1 MASFETIFGI
11 PSSHVLKPSFTAT
24 VPGCPRVGA
33 TRNMTAG
40 ESLLRG
46 MRAACTQTMTA
57 SEQAMAERSL
67 TSKTFSSR
75 QRAICLYERYER
87 TCPHRRADY
96 TARHHR
102 PRRRRSRLASLSG
115 ILRGEYPQP
124 AHTPRLQPRR
134 VGIYDL
140 VRRRQRSDID
150 HASGSI
156 SFRRRPRA
164 SIKTGISRI
173 LRMRQDVDRGRLTAP
188 PLHRRSLQKQPDR
201 NREEFRTPLGVR
213 KSARNEPAVCGP
225 RLMGIWGVACGEG
238 YRRGVHPAAQD
249 PRYGSFAGQTG
260 HCFNAACGPKSAMT
274 CGIGVIDGASASPG
288 A

>member
-1 MASFETIFGI
+1 
-11 PSSHVLKPSFTAT
+11 
-24 VPGCPRVGA
+24 
-33 TRNMTAG
+33 
-40 ESLLRG
+40 LRG
-46 MRAACTQTMTA
+46 MRAACTQTMTPA
-57 SEQAMAERSL
+57 EQAMAGRSL

-75 QRAICLYERYER
+75 QRAICLYER

-102 PRRRRSRLASLSG
+102 RRRRRARLASLSG

-124 AHTPRLQPRR
+124 AHTPRLQPSR

-213 KSARNEPAVCGP
+213 KSPRNGTPCSRGNCAPLKTSSKTRTSIEVQGLGP
-225 RLMGIWGVACGEG
+225 W
-238 YRRGVHPAAQD
+238 RGLGLRPNLTCFV
-249 PRYGSFAGQTG
+249 GQWFG
-260 HCFNAACGPKSAMT
+260 CW
-274 CGIGVIDGASASPG
+274 V
-288 A
+288 